1 MTRQWAE
8 QVYAV
13 HPQVQGFL
21 WSSRQDDRALAVL
34 LFGSRVQASD
44 LLDGNFSRH
53 SFLFESVALHN
64 IGERSVEVD
73 PTRAI
78 GDHSDK

>member
-1 MTRQWAE
+1 VTRRWAE

-44 LLDGNFSRH
+44 LLDGNFSRPLIRNGAPED
-53 SFLFESVALHN
+53 FVLQLATDLKVLL
-64 IGERSVEVD
+64 
-73 PTRAI
+73 
-78 GDHSDK
+78 K